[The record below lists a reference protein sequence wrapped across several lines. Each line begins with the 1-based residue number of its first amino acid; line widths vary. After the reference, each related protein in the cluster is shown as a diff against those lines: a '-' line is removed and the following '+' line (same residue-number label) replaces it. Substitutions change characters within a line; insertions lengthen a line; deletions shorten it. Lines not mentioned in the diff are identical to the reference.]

1 MAYHWE
7 KPIKDR
13 EELKPLI
20 RSSGLQGHICWVL
33 GVVFA
38 ILGIVAG
45 AMNASLG
52 LSSTGWLLLAL
63 VTFVAGMP
71 SWHTLMMARRLLG
84 IEPKKKD

>member
-1 MAYHWE
+1 MPYHWE

-13 EELKPLI
+13 EELRPLI
-20 RSSGLQGHICWVL
+20 RSTGLQGHICWIL

-38 ILGIVAG
+38 ILGIIAG

-63 VTFVAGMP
+63 VAFVAGIP
-71 SWHTLMMARRLLG
+71 AWLSLMMARRLLG
-84 IEPKKKD
+84 IESGKE